1 MTKQSQDNEARLVQ
15 EQSEELQE
23 VFSNLP
29 PEVQE
34 WVRRTFPKEEV
45 LRDLLE
51 PIRITLEGYNSR
63 ASLYLLSSY
72 GLRSSVDS

>member
-45 LRDLLE
+45 LRDLLDVRAKGGF
-51 PIRITLEGYNSR
+51 PLSQILPKLEQMVNGK
-63 ASLYLLSSY
+63 
-72 GLRSSVDS
+72 